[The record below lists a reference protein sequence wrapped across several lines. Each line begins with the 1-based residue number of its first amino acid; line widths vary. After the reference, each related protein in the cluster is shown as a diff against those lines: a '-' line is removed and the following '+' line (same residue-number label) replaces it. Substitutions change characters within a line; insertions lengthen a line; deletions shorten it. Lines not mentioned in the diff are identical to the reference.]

1 MQMEPKK
8 IWFHVDVNSAFLSWE
23 AVWRLQHGSRRDLR
37 DIPSVVGGNQ
47 ATRHGIVLAKS
58 IPAKKRYGVKTGEP
72 LAAVRRRAPDVI
84 IVPPRYDAY
93 VDASE
98 ALVDMMRRY
107 SPRVQRFS
115 IDEAFLDYTGMQ
127 RCFGPP
133 VEAARE
139 LGQRIREE
147 LGFTVNIGVS
157 VNKLLS
163 KMASE
168 FEKPDRVHTLF
179 PDEIREKLWPLP
191 VDALYMVGRRT
202 ADKLRDRGIWTI
214 GDLARQDPE
223 RVHSWLKGWGVTLWN
238 FANGR
243 YVDAERQGAAGF
255 GGIAHG
261 PQDDAKGMGN
271 SGTIA
276 FDVTDAN
283 TAHKALLALS
293 ETVGARL
300 RAAGRRTRLIS
311 VSLVTSDFRRF
322 GRQHK
327 IGHPTNATTDIFRE
341 AARLFDLL
349 WQGDPIRQ
357 LGVWS
362 GELESQ
368 DLHQQTSLLSQSWK
382 LELADRAVDR
392 IRMRYGD
399 AAIQRACF
407 IGSEFNPMMGGTGSN
422 RNFPA
427 VSEGV
432 L

>member
-1 MQMEPKK
+1 MTQEK

-23 AVWRLQHGSRRDLR
+23 AAWRLQHGETRDLR

-58 IPAKKRYGVKTGEP
+58 IPAKKRYGVRTGEA
-72 LAAVRRRAPDVI
+72 LAAVRRRAPDVVV
-84 IVPPRYDAY
+84 VPPRYDLYAE
-93 VDASE
+93 ASE
-98 ALVDMMRRY
+98 SLVDMMRRY

-115 IDEAFLDYTGMQ
+115 IDEAFLDYTGME
-127 RCFGPP
+127 RCLGPA
-133 VEAARE
+133 VETARA
-139 LGQRIREE
+139 LGRRIREE

-157 VNKLLS
+157 TNKLLS

-179 PDEIREKLWPLP
+179 PGEIGEKMWPLP
-191 VDALYMVGRRT
+191 VDELYMVGRRT
-202 ADKLRDRGIWTI
+202 ADKLRDRGVWTI
-214 GDLARQDPE
+214 GDLARLDPG

-243 YVDAERQGAAGF
+243 YVDHERQGASGF
-255 GGIAHG
+255 GGMSHS
-261 PQDDAKGMGN
+261 PREEEDAKGMGN

-276 FDVTDAN
+276 FDITDRA
-283 TAHKALLALS
+283 TARRALLALS

-300 RAAGRRTRLIS
+300 RAAGRRTRLVS
-311 VSLVTSDFRRF
+311 VSFVTADFRRF
-322 GRQHK
+322 GRQRRL
-327 IGHPTNATTDIFRE
+327 GHSTSATTDIYNE
-341 AARLFDLL
+341 AARLFDEL
-349 WQGDPIRQ
+349 WRDDPIRQ
-357 LGVWS
+357 MCVWS
-362 GELESQ
+362 GELEKQ
-368 DLHQQTSLLSQSWK
+368 GPCQTSLLTPTWK
-382 LELADRAVDR
+382 LELMDRTVDG
-392 IRMRYGD
+392 IRLRYGD
-399 AAIQRACF
+399 PAVQRACF